1 MPSEIKS
8 LHRPAIEKIRPYVPG
23 KPIEEVEREL
33 GIGRVIK
40 LASNENPF
48 GPSPRAVAAV
58 SESLQS
64 SHRYPDA
71 AGFYL
76 RQKLSER
83 LGVPD
88 DSIILGNGSVEI
100 MEQIAAAFLDP
111 GDGTVVGWPSFF
123 KYVIVTQIMG
133 GTLTRVPM
141 VDMRYDLPSMAEV
154 IGPGTRLVFI
164 ANPNNPTGTMVTAE
178 EVAAF
183 LDLVPEHVI
192 VVFDE
197 AYYEYIERHDYPDS
211 MAYVREGRNVIIL
224 RTFSKIYGLAGMRIG
239 YGIAKPEII
248 ASLNRV
254 RETFNTN
261 SLAQVA
267 ALHALDDREHVEKS
281 IGQNRDERA
290 RLTRELRGLGLTPT
304 PSVTNFIL
312 TDMGRDAAD
321 LYTNLLRE
329 GVIIR
334 PMKMYDLPDTMRI
347 TVGTADEND
356 RLLEGLAK
364 VL

>member
-1 MPSEIKS
+1 
-8 LHRPAIEKIRPYVPG
+8 
-23 KPIEEVEREL
+23 
-33 GIGRVIK
+33 
-40 LASNENPF
+40 
-48 GPSPRAVAAV
+48 
-58 SESLQS
+58 
-64 SHRYPDA
+64 
-71 AGFYL
+71 
-76 RQKLSER
+76 
-83 LGVPD
+83 
-88 DSIILGNGSVEI
+88 

-111 GDGTVVGWPSFF
+111 ADGTVVGWPSFF

-141 VDMRYDLPSMAEV
+141 VDMQYDLPGMADV

-178 EVAAF
+178 EMAAF

-197 AYYEYIERHDYPDS
+197 AYYEYIERNDYPDS

-267 ALHALDDREHVEKS
+267 ALHALDDRKHVERS
-281 IGQNRDERA
+281 IRQNREERA
-290 RLTRELRGLGLTPT
+290 RLTRELSGLGLIPT

-334 PMKMYDLPDTMRI
+334 PMKMYDLPDAMRI
-347 TVGTADEND
+347 TVGTPDEND
-356 RLLEGLAK
+356 RLLERLAK